1 MNHFNTTGSDPR
13 SEQYY
18 LDGLYLYCRPFLNQ
32 LHYFSCFTLHASLH
46 TQIPTLP
53 HTHQNQSH
61 TDSTL
66 SASLLWFGVFAHLVS
81 TVGASDLRQ
90 LCLPEPQQ
98 LVFFLMTTWNG
109 EWTEMSRKGC
119 WHRSTTTSLTQ
130 SNRRIVCGRY
140 WGNVINLTLP
150 HRYAAP
156 CSLWTAVF
164 RKEKRHRTY
173 AAFFIYSLL
182 NKWHM
187 LK

>member
-98 LVFFLMTTWNG
+98 FFYLWQR
-109 EWTEMSRKGC
+109 ETENEPRCLAKAADTAAQQQV
-119 WHRSTTTSLTQ
+119 WHRATVGLCAEGTEETWLTWHYLIAMQ
-130 SNRRIVCGRY
+130 
-140 WGNVINLTLP
+140 
-150 HRYAAP
+150 HHAACEQL
-156 CSLWTAVF
+156 CS
-164 RKEKRHRTY
+164 EKKNATE
-173 AAFFIYSLL
+173 
-182 NKWHM
+182 HM
-187 LK
+187 LPFSFTHF